1 MSEMYIIWQ
10 NCKFARPLTT
20 RLQIIRVYAQ
30 SVPSIHGH
38 NGLDATP
45 LADSGINKRLIKLHS
60 LID

>member
-1 MSEMYIIWQ
+1 LAELQVCI
-10 NCKFARPLTT
+10 TT
-20 RLQIIRVYAQ
+20 RLQVRFYAQ

-45 LADSGINKRLIKLHS
+45 LADSGIKGWLIKLHS